1 MQTDIAPDLLLESGV
16 KISEEILRTCV
27 HCGFCNATCP
37 TYLLEGNELEGPRGR
52 IYLIKSILEDAIDI
66 TASTVGHIDHC
77 LGCMACETTCPS
89 GVRYSHLL
97 EEARPRLE
105 KHYRR
110 SAGDALLRKL
120 LTYLL
125 PHPALLR
132 PVLRMSSVGRS
143 LKFLLPAR
151 WKNLLELAPATMPAP
166 ARLARTGVIPAQ
178 VQQRARVAFLTGC
191 AQEVLGPEINDASVR
206 TLTRLGAEV
215 VVPPALGCCGS
226 LPYHM
231 GERRH
236 SLKLMRR
243 AVLALSEEIESGGL
257 DAIAV
262 STSGCGP
269 AMREYGHI
277 FRDDP
282 EMADKAASVA
292 ERVRDI
298 SEVISDLGL
307 GETRRELR
315 LRVAYHDACSLQH
328 AQRVRRQPRELLS
341 EVGCTVVEV
350 PEAHI
355 CCGSAGTYSML
366 ENEYASRLRQRKVA
380 NIERTEADVV
390 ATGNIGCI
398 EQIARG
404 TQLPV
409 LHTIELLDWGTGG
422 PVPDVLKR
430 LGRFKL

>member
-1 MQTDIAPDLLLESGV
+1 MKTDIAPDLLLDSGV

-89 GVRYSHLL
+89 GVRYSRLL

-105 KHYRR
+105 KHFRR
-110 SAGDALLRKL
+110 SVGDALLRRV
-120 LTYLL
+120 LTYVL

-132 PVLRMSSVGRS
+132 PLLRLSFIGRS
-143 LKFLLPAR
+143 LKFLLPAS
-151 WKNLLELAPATMPAP
+151 WKNLVESAPSAVPAP
-166 ARLARTGVIPAQ
+166 ARYARPGVIPAAGEK
-178 VQQRARVAFLTGC
+178 RARIAYLTGC
-191 AQEVLGPEINDASVR
+191 AQQVLGPAINDASVR
-206 TLTRLGAEV
+206 VLTRLGAEV

-243 AVLALSEEIESGGL
+243 AVVALNAEIESGGL

-277 FRDDP
+277 FRHDP
-282 EMADKAASVA
+282 EIADSAASVA

-307 GETRRELR
+307 GETRRELG

-328 AQRVRRQPRELLS
+328 AQRITSEPRKLLS

-355 CCGSAGTYSML
+355 CCGSAGAYSML
-366 ENEYASRLRQRKVA
+366 ETEYATRLKRRKVA
-380 NIERTEADVV
+380 NIERTEVDVV
-390 ATGNIGCI
+390 AAGNIGCM
-398 EQIARG
+398 EQILG
-404 TQLPV
+404 ETKLPV
-409 LHTIELLDWGTGG
+409 VHTVELLDWGTGG
-422 PVPDVLKR
+422 PVPEGLKR
-430 LGRFKL
+430 LGRLGL